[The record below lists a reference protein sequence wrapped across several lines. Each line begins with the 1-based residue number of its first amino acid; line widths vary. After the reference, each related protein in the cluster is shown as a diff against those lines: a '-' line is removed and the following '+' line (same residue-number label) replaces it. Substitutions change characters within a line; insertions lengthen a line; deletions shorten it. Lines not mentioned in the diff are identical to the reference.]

1 MANWTQTEIGEIW
14 EKAEYIDEKNE
25 SNGFRKDQCGAWI
38 KWSDYGNRNSKYG
51 WEIDHIK
58 PASKGGDDVI
68 SNTIKIVISFLLPS
82 FARKEGNIFL
92 NSSPLKSINSFPLCS
107 IVITAFAISN
117 FAKITSS
124 S

>member
-25 SNGFRKDQCGAWI
+25 PNGFRKDQCGAWI

-58 PASKGGDDVI
+58 PASKGGEDIV
-68 SNTIKIVISFLLPS
+68 SN
-82 FARKEGNIFL
+82 ARPLHWKNNASRQDGRLTKVVTSKGTKNILVETGEEF
-92 NSSPLKSINSFPLCS
+92 NPND
-107 IVITAFAISN
+107 
-117 FAKITSS
+117 
-124 S
+124 